1 MNGHTEGFGRPETV
15 YVENEWYDGP
25 RAGVSDINGV
35 PHRFKALFDEEDNEY
50 LGTFLVRPIDEA
62 ALELEIEQWRIF
74 VVWDAL
80 HESGAAS
87 LESHPGHG
95 GIDRRWDDI
104 DARLKESRETVP
116 FDARRALA
124 EIERI
129 DRESRYEATG
139 PDYRLRWRLL

>member
-1 MNGHTEGFGRPETV
+1 MKGHTEGFGPPETV

-35 PHRFKALFDEEDNEY
+35 PHRFKSLFDEKDDKY
-50 LGTFLVRPIDEA
+50 LGTFLVWPIDQA
-62 ALELEIEQWRIF
+62 ALKLEIEQWRIF
-74 VVWDAL
+74 VAWNAL
-80 HESGAAS
+80 YESGAAS
-87 LESHPGHG
+87 LESHPGQG
-95 GIDRRWDDI
+95 GIDGRWDDI
-104 DARLKESRETVP
+104 DARLKESTEAVP
-116 FDARRALA
+116 SNARRALA